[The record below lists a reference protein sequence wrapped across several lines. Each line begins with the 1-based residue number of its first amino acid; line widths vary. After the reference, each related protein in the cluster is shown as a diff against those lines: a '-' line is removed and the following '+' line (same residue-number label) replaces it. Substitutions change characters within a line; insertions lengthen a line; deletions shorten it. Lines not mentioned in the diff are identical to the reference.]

1 MEQVEGTIINENDI
15 NTGGCKKCKQKTG
28 PSKKQ
33 LGGIIVGTYVLF
45 ASIYGTIV
53 IINKIIDLIN

>member
-1 MEQVEGTIINENDI
+1 MESVEGHIIEQNDI
-15 NTGGCKKCKQKTG
+15 NTGECKKCQQRRG

-33 LGGIIVGTYVLF
+33 FAGIFIGTYVLF

-53 IINKIIDLIN
+53 IINKIIDFFN

>member
-1 MEQVEGTIINENDI
+1 METIEGQIINESDI
-15 NTGGCKKCKQKTG
+15 NTGGCKKCQQKSGT
-28 PSKKQ
+28 SKKQ
-33 LGGIIVGTYVLF
+33 IGGIIVGTYILF

>member
-1 MEQVEGTIINENDI
+1 METIEGQIINKGDI
-15 NTGGCKKCKQKTG
+15 NTGGCKKCQQRKG

-33 LGGIIVGTYVLF
+33 ISGIIVGTYVLF

>member
-1 MEQVEGTIINENDI
+1 MESVEGTIINENDI
-15 NTGGCKKCKQKTG
+15 NSGGCKKCQQRKG

-33 LGGIIVGTYVLF
+33 IGGIVIGTYVLF

-53 IINKIIDLIN
+53 IINKIIDLFN